1 MKQHHKVTITAGAW
15 CEAWRVL
22 AGGCRVPCCC
32 VLAEHRT
39 TTTER
44 VLMLLLFLLR
54 NVPIRYESKG
64 SKGNI
69 RTECDCGTDTTLP
82 LETGRLTQAGGV
94 NSKRRPLETP
104 CADPPR
110 DAVGKGPGHPFSRHC
125 IGTGEKWPLLIC
137 TVLDQAISAGP
148 DHLHVVDSIAAVPC
162 CKWKRSRAA
171 SM

>member
-1 MKQHHKVTITAGAW
+1 MRGVARAGWWLPSA
-15 CEAWRVL
+15 V
-22 AGGCRVPCCC
+22 
-32 VLAEHRT
+32 
-39 TTTER
+39 
-44 VLMLLLFLLR
+44 LLR
-54 NVPIRYESKG
+54 AGRAPHHYHGTGINVVVVLVAERSYTIRV
-64 SKGNI
+64 KGNI

>member
-54 NVPIRYESKG
+54 NVPIRYESKVIYVQ
-64 SKGNI
+64 S
-69 RTECDCGTDTTLP
+69 
-82 LETGRLTQAGGV
+82 V
-94 NSKRRPLETP
+94 
-104 CADPPR
+104 
-110 DAVGKGPGHPFSRHC
+110 
-125 IGTGEKWPLLIC
+125 
-137 TVLDQAISAGP
+137 
-148 DHLHVVDSIAAVPC
+148 IAAPTRHYHWRLVV
-162 CKWKRSRAA
+162 
-171 SM
+171 